1 MNLFHDVSRFY
12 SLKARWIAS
21 SLSNITL
28 GERTIFFFFFTLL
41 QGGAADGKCTF
52 VGDRVEVFMR
62 VDNSV
67 CCPPSLCRR

>member
-12 SLKARWIAS
+12 SLKAQRIAS
-21 SLSNITL
+21 SLSNLTL
-28 GERTIFFFFFTLL
+28 GERTIFFFTLFR
-41 QGGAADGKCTF
+41 GGGADGKSTSIE
-52 VGDRVEVFMR
+52 DRVVVFMR

>member
-12 SLKARWIAS
+12 SLKARRIAS
-21 SLSNITL
+21 SLSNLTL
-28 GERTIFFFFFTLL
+28 GERTIFFFTLL
-41 QGGAADGKCTF
+41 RGGGTADGKSTS

-62 VDNSV
+62 VVNSV